1 MESQANFFGRPL
13 NPALEKMYH
22 FPATAL
28 SFNRHICELMTLIAI
43 IYTGRMRFMTFRAG
57 HLPYMGL
64 VRVGFDLGTIG
75 HVVFFPGTGERS
87 LAFRMA
93 FQTCGYRG
101 RCRRFTGIMAGRTR
115 NPDLLMLLGVGTDH
129 LLGFPSAHKGCR

>member
-1 MESQANFFGRPL
+1 
-13 NPALEKMYH
+13 MYR
-22 FPATAL
+22 FPVSIF
-28 SFNRHICELMTLIAI
+28 SFYGHIAELMALITI
-43 IYTGRMRFMTFRAG
+43 IYTGRMRFVAFRAG
-57 HLPYMGL
+57 QLPYVGL

-75 HVVFFPGTGERS
+75 RIVFFPGTGERS

-129 LLGFPSAHKGCR
+129 LLGFPCVYNGYR